1 MALLKCT
8 ECGHEV
14 SDRASACPNCGCPIS
29 RDEKKVCVE
38 CGTQIPDNFTEC
50 PNCGCPIE
58 EVGAVQERVSE
69 KKPRKKK
76 GWIWFL
82 AVMLLCL
89 IGGGTYF
96 VFNKTN
102 ILGNEGYTLN
112 SDVMKN
118 VKGKFAIM
126 LYNDN
131 MGEFYHPSGGR
142 ICSFTLLDGRK
153 EPMVLKLSKS
163 LFILGKTTDRLYLS
177 YQRLFTNYS
186 DYLSYNSSYN
196 PNKELGVAVES
207 REVNDGICYTVSL
220 DEKQIEVHGISSHK
234 MASMPNV
241 DYTLLYYNDEYGTL
255 FDTKGKRICGAVK
268 GVTLVGDLCVK
279 FSKPISMYGVT
290 TKEIVILGDNLY
302 TSSNDLIDDRY
313 KRNDE
318 ASKSKAYVKR
328 TEENDATIYSF
339 TKLSSNN
346 TADDTQSSDSQLQ
359 NSKSNW
365 DISSIEELQRKIEGT
380 VWTCRPT
387 GKMWYR
393 LVFSSSMMTLY
404 YAEPQ
409 HGRWLGG
416 AEDDKWRYK
425 VIKSYTSDTGE
436 KCFSIQFKKP
446 DGDMSFGALFFLK
459 GGDVEFSWLREYG
472 GRAECKDFNWE

>member
-153 EPMVLKLSKS
+153 
-163 LFILGKTTDRLYLS
+163 
-177 YQRLFTNYS
+177 
-186 DYLSYNSSYN
+186 
-196 PNKELGVAVES
+196 
-207 REVNDGICYTVSL
+207 
-220 DEKQIEVHGISSHK
+220 
-234 MASMPNV
+234 
-241 DYTLLYYNDEYGTL
+241 
-255 FDTKGKRICGAVK
+255 
-268 GVTLVGDLCVK
+268 
-279 FSKPISMYGVT
+279 
-290 TKEIVILGDNLY
+290 
-302 TSSNDLIDDRY
+302 
-313 KRNDE
+313 
-318 ASKSKAYVKR
+318 
-328 TEENDATIYSF
+328 
-339 TKLSSNN
+339 
-346 TADDTQSSDSQLQ
+346 
-359 NSKSNW
+359 
-365 DISSIEELQRKIEGT
+365 
-380 VWTCRPT
+380 
-387 GKMWYR
+387 
-393 LVFSSSMMTLY
+393 
-404 YAEPQ
+404 
-409 HGRWLGG
+409 
-416 AEDDKWRYK
+416 
-425 VIKSYTSDTGE
+425 
-436 KCFSIQFKKP
+436 
-446 DGDMSFGALFFLK
+446 
-459 GGDVEFSWLREYG
+459 
-472 GRAECKDFNWE
+472 